1 MTDEPRVRQLL
12 DEIFD
17 SHRTPEEV
25 CSDCAELLPEVRRRW
40 QQMRRVEGELDAM
53 FPTSARE
60 ADAATP
66 PVWHAAGEVPTITGY
81 EVEAVLGRG
90 GMGIVYKARHL
101 RLNRPVALKML
112 LAGAHAGPPERER
125 FSREAESVAGLR
137 HANIVQVHDVGDHD
151 GCPYF
156 TMEYVEGGNLAQMLL
171 GTPLPALHAVTL
183 LATLAEAVEAAHQ
196 GGIVHRDLKPAN
208 ILLTADGTPKIADF
222 GLARHFDGGP
232 SLTLSGAR
240 LGTPS
245 YMAPEQAMGKART
258 IGRSADIYSL
268 GALLYETLTG
278 RPPFRAETAIETER
292 QVIHQEP
299 VPPSRL
305 NARVPRD
312 LETICLKCLDK
323 DPQRRYATAAALA
336 DDLRRF
342 QRGETIA
349 ARPTGLLER
358 SAKWV
363 RRHPTPSAMLVA
375 GGLFTL
381 LLVGASLW
389 LVVQQ
394 GHQRDAVEADLKEL
408 AGLQES
414 ARWTEARD
422 ALKRAVDRFG
432 IGGPDDLRRRLGQ
445 AASDLDLVIKLD
457 TIHLRRVTR
466 GELVFY
472 KAQAD
477 GDYQEA
483 FQGAGLGELDDRPER
498 MAAKIRE
505 SAVSGALLDA
515 ICDWA
520 LCAAKKERRG
530 WLLEV
535 ARQTDSG
542 SDDWRER
549 VLDSAAWDDPGA
561 LAELA
566 QTAPVANE
574 SVSLLLA
581 LGERLMAAE
590 RDAAP
595 FLMRV
600 QREHPADFWA
610 NLIVGNAML
619 QWAPKEAGGY
629 YRATL
634 AGRPG
639 AAVGYCAVGDALRLQ
654 HELGEATEYFQ
665 KAIQLEPGYCRAHSN
680 LGLVLQEQDRLDEA
694 IACYQRALE
703 LDPDYAWA
711 HHNLANALLAKGR
724 LVEAYDHC
732 RQVIRVDPK
741 NSQVHD
747 CLTRVLMR
755 LERGQEALDGLRT
768 ALDDNPAGHIAWL
781 EYAQLCLFL
790 KQDDEYRRARVAM
803 LDRFGTAADASI
815 AEPVG
820 RCCLLLP
827 AERDELRTA
836 AALIDRAVAAKAST
850 PDWVYRY
857 YLFAKGLAEYRQGRS
872 DSAIALME
880 GEASQVMGPAPYLIL
895 AMAQRDL
902 GHDEQARKTFA
913 RAINAFDW
921 SAAQADVRDVWIA
934 HRFRREAE
942 ALIVPDLPAFLRG
955 EYQPQDNDERLALVG
970 CCQFQGLNQAA
981 ARLYADAFAADPELA
996 EELTT
1001 QCLER
1006 AARGDQQPV
1015 GRVEQL
1021 ATQGLYP
1028 AARCSALAGCGL
1040 GADAANL
1047 SEAERARWRQQ
1058 ARDWLHADLAMWSKA
1073 LHSGSRSAWALVKAT
1088 LTNWQSDPDLA
1099 GLRDSAVLEEL
1110 TTRPRIGLPSW
1121 PWPA

>member
-1 MTDEPRVRQLL
+1 
-12 DEIFD
+12 
-17 SHRTPEEV
+17 
-25 CSDCAELLPEVRRRW
+25 
-40 QQMRRVEGELDAM
+40 
-53 FPTSARE
+53 
-60 ADAATP
+60 
-66 PVWHAAGEVPTITGY
+66 
-81 EVEAVLGRG
+81 
-90 GMGIVYKARHL
+90 
-101 RLNRPVALKML
+101 
-112 LAGAHAGPPERER
+112 
-125 FSREAESVAGLR
+125 
-137 HANIVQVHDVGDHD
+137 
-151 GCPYF
+151 
-156 TMEYVEGGNLAQMLL
+156 
-171 GTPLPALHAVTL
+171 
-183 LATLAEAVEAAHQ
+183 EAAHQ

-268 GALLYETLTG
+268 GALLYESLTG

-336 DDLRRF
+336 DDLHRF
-342 QRGETIA
+342 QRGEPIA

-375 GGLFTL
+375 GGLFAI
-381 LLVGASLW
+381 LLVGVSLW
-389 LVVQQ
+389 IVVQQ
-394 GHQRDAVEADLKEL
+394 AHQRDAIEADLNEL

-414 ARWTEARD
+414 ARWTEARA

-432 IGGPDDLRRRLGQ
+432 MGGPDDLRRRLGQ

-457 TIHLRRVTR
+457 AIHLRRVTR

-472 KAQAD
+472 KSQAD

-483 FQGAGLGELDDRPER
+483 FQEAGLAKLDDRPEWV
-498 MAAKIRE
+498 AAKLRE
-505 SAVSGALLDA
+505 SAVGGALLDA
-515 ICDWA
+515 VYDWA
-520 LCAAKKERRG
+520 LCAADQERRR

-542 SDDWRER
+542 SEWRER
-549 VLDSAAWDDPGA
+549 VLDSVAWDDPQA

-566 QTAPVANE
+566 QSAPVANE
-574 SVSLLLA
+574 RVSLLLA
-581 LGERLMAAE
+581 LGERLIAAE

-634 AGRPG
+634 ASRPG

-654 HELGEATEYFQ
+654 HELGEATDYFQ
-665 KAIQLEPGYCRAHSN
+665 KAIQLEAGYCRAHSN

-694 IACYQRALE
+694 IACYRRALE

-724 LVEAYDHC
+724 LDEAYDHC

-741 NSQVHD
+741 NTQVHE
-747 CLTRVLMR
+747 CLTRVLVR
-755 LERGQEALDGLRT
+755 LGRGREALDVLRT
-768 ALDDNPAGHIAWL
+768 ALDVNPAGHIAWL

-790 KQDDEYRRARVAM
+790 SQDEEYLRARVAM
-803 LDRFGTAADASI
+803 LDRFGTTADASL
-815 AEPVG
+815 AEPIG

-827 AERDELRTA
+827 AAGDELRKA
-836 AALIDRAVAAKAST
+836 AALIDRAVAAKATT
-850 PDWVYRY
+850 PDWIYRY
-857 YLFAKGLAEYRQGRS
+857 YLFAKGLAEYRQGRP

-880 GEASQVMGPAPYLIL
+880 EASQVMGPAPYLIL

-902 GHDEQARKTFA
+902 GQDEQARRTLA
-913 RAINAFDW
+913 RAIIAFDW
-921 SAAQADVRDVWIA
+921 SPAQADVRDVWIA
-934 HRFRREAE
+934 HLFRREAE
-942 ALIVPDLPAFLRG
+942 AQIVPNLPAFLRG

-996 EELTT
+996 EELTV

-1006 AARGDQQPV
+1006 AARPDQQPV

-1047 SEAERARWRQQ
+1047 SEADRTRWRDQ

-1073 LHSGSRSAWALVKAT
+1073 LHSGSRAARALVKAT

-1099 GLRDSAVLEEL
+1099 GLRDSAALDEL
-1110 TTRPRIGLPSW
+1110 TPNERRQCRTLWSEVQALLQRASRTE
-1121 PWPA
+1121 